1 MHPDLDPAR
10 RFLLGTAA
18 MSIAAAGLSVLGSLQ
33 AHGGETSTAVSQHD
47 PLKEPATM
55 TYTHVSATTRHV
67 EANSVRFAY
76 RRFGQAGAVPLLLMQ
91 HFRGGMDH
99 WDPAVTDGFAGSR
112 PVILFDNAGVAG
124 SSGKTPD
131 TIAAMA
137 DHAAHFVGALGL
149 AEVDLLGF
157 SIGGY
162 VAQAL
167 TLRHPRLIRRLML
180 VGTAPRGGE
189 PATDPKYAEYAT
201 STDPNTGESGLKA
214 FLYLF
219 FEPSGQSQ
227 AAGRAFWERR
237 HLRTIDVDPPSSPE
251 TMAAQIAAINDW
263 RQVRGQRYAEL
274 NAIQQP
280 TLVVN
285 GKRDIMVPTVNS
297 FILSQGIPNSQLIIY
312 PDSGH
317 GSLFQFP
324 ELFVAH
330 ARMFLDG

>member
-1 MHPDLDPAR
+1 MKL
-10 RFLLGTAA
+10 
-18 MSIAAAGLSVLGSLQ
+18 
-33 AHGGETSTAVSQHD
+33 
-47 PLKEPATM
+47 
-55 TYTHVSATTRHV
+55 THASAPTRHV

-76 RRFGQAGAVPLLLMQ
+76 RRFGQTGGVPLVLMQ

-99 WDPAVTDGFAGSR
+99 WDPAVTDGFGRTR
-112 PVILFDNAGVAG
+112 PVVLFDNAGVAG
-124 SSGKTPD
+124 SSGKTPN
-131 TIAAMA
+131 TIEAMA
-137 DHAAHFVGALGL
+137 KHAADFIEALGL

-167 TLRHPRLIRRLML
+167 TLQHPQLIRRLML
-180 VGTAPRGGE
+180 VGLRHGE
-189 PATDPKYAEYAT
+189 ATHNGSQIFSARHVDRPK
-201 STDPNTGESGLKA
+201 DRRKRTGA

-219 FEPSGQSQ
+219 FEPSDQSQ
-227 AAGRAFWERR
+227 AAGKAFWERR
-237 HLRTIDVDPPSSPE
+237 HARKIDVAPPSSPQ
-251 TMAAQIAAINDW
+251 TMAAQIAAITDW
-263 RQVRGQRYAEL
+263 RQVRGQRYVEL
-274 NAIQQP
+274 YAIKQP

-330 ARMFLDG
+330 ARMFLDR